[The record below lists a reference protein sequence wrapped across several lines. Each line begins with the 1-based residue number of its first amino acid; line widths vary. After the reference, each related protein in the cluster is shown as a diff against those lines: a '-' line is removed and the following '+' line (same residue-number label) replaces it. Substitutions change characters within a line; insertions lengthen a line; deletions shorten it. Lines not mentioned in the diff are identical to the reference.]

1 MLEELR
7 ELSQGLHPAL
17 LHQGGLSR
25 ALSALAR
32 KSSVAVTLDVD
43 VPKRLPE
50 SVEIAVYYV
59 VSESL
64 ANIAKH
70 ADASEVSVSVAV
82 DDGRVRATIADDG
95 VGGAEVSRGSG
106 LVGLVDRV
114 EALGGHLA
122 LDSPPGAGTRM
133 SIELPLAV

>member
-70 ADASEVSVSVAV
+70 SNASEVSVSVAV
-82 DDGRVRATIADDG
+82 DDGRARATIADDG

-122 LDSPPGAGTRM
+122 LDSPPGAGTRI